1 MTVPAEPGEEK
12 NISVSYEFTSK
23 TKDAQL
29 PAEVLALLPKDT
41 NSYAKGEAVKAI
53 QPEKTT
59 VKVTNGTW
67 KFEGYDADEKEA
79 VTGLIFTGSWSFTK
93 DRTTDE
99 DKPVT
104 YNHANRNQNKG
115 QTQNETS
122 VNNTAVKGNTASK
135 TGDFSQIG
143 VNMVL
148 TLLSGLLLAG
158 FAGRT
163 RRRKNR

>member
-79 VTGLIFTGSWSFTK
+79 VTGLSSPEAGVS
-93 DRTTDE
+93 
-99 DKPVT
+99 P
-104 YNHANRNQNKG
+104 
-115 QTQNETS
+115 
-122 VNNTAVKGNTASK
+122 K
-135 TGDFSQIG
+135 TGQ
-143 VNMVL
+143 
-148 TLLSGLLLAG
+148 
-158 FAGRT
+158 RT
-163 RRRKNR
+163 RTKIQRIQVIRIRRNREQTIRETETRTKVRPKMEPPETTPL